1 MLGNDI
7 VIAYEMFLFH
17 LVWFLLRKK
26 QADEVLKKQKCTNGV
41 NFIFTIIAII
51 RCVTSN
57 PVKTLTITVVYS
69 KGANWVGVGFK
80 FS

>member
-7 VIAYEMFLFH
+7 LIAYEMFLFH

-26 QADEVLKKQKCTNGV
+26 QADVLKKQKCTNGV